1 VELQTLKR
9 IAASTALALALTV
22 SLSLTGPRA
31 FADDHGDCRAKIER
45 AQTKLDEAVRRHGD
59 GSPEAAKQRRDLNA
73 ERERCWNKYHGY
85 WSTQDQRWHTD
96 RDWDDHDHDHDH
108 DQH

>member
-9 IAASTALALALTV
+9 IAASTALAFALTV

-59 GSPEAAKQRRDLNA
+59 A

-96 RDWDDHDHDHDH
+96 RDWDDHDHDHDN